1 MSIHFRVP
9 LLKRLRSLLRRD
21 RLDLDLDDELQFH
34 LDQKTLDLVAA
45 GLSPNEA
52 RRRARL
58 DFGSLVKARES
69 TRDTRGTSL
78 FEEFAQDI
86 RYALRMLRKSPV
98 FTAVAVFTLA
108 LGIGANTAI
117 FSAVNGIHFDP
128 LPYPDSSRLVNIERR
143 QSGWGFTNAEVNEI
157 RQQCTLLDRLA
168 SYEEL
173 NTRVRGT
180 TLSVKRWD
188 TYVSPDFFP
197 LLGMKPLLGR
207 PILPADAQ
215 PGNDRVA
222 VLSYRLWRDL
232 FDSDAHILGRSILI
246 GEDNFMVIGVMPK
259 SFDVGSGSGGGEESF
274 DGLWTPISPSSPDLE
289 VRRGK
294 LTGMIAR
301 LKQGVRMSQLNAQLA
316 AISARLAAAR
326 PPAQSQLGGLEIHPS
341 TLKHTKFPGSAD
353 PLLILF
359 GAVGFVLLLACI
371 NLSALLLTRAW
382 TRQHE
387 LAIRRTLG
395 ASRSRIVRQLL
406 CEGFLMSAAG
416 GLLGLLFAVWGTHA
430 IRVFAPPRTPRL
442 EHVVIDNRVFLFAAG
457 ISILAAFLF
466 GLAPALQAT
475 SRRIGESLT
484 GALGNSFAA
493 PRARQRNPLRSALII
508 CEVALALILAAGGAL
523 MARSLYKLMN
533 LDTGTQADH
542 VVSMSVQLSG
552 TLCKKPEDA
561 DCALIVRSILDAAQ
575 AIPGVRNV
583 AVSAESSP
591 FSGGAGI
598 PGSRYPGEPLG
609 LGLYFEGEPGNR
621 IARGGIGSQ
630 YVTPGV
636 FSTLGMRLLAGR
648 DFEPSDI
655 RPNPVVVASESQA
668 PSSKEDSKSKRASKK
683 TDSGYW
689 CAHDDPPV
697 AIVSEH
703 FAKEYFSGNPIGKHF
718 TTCLDKDGSAS
729 WTQIIGVVNDV
740 RDHSLLRISPGSA
753 YYVPF
758 QSGRSWV
765 LLARTSTDPMP
776 VASALAR
783 VVLSVDKGASV
794 SETQT
799 LGQIVAESASQP
811 RFDAALLGSF
821 GLLGLII
828 AMVGIFGVVAFSV
841 EQRTHEIGVRMALG
855 ATPADALRMIVGQ
868 GMALVAVGIAIGLA
882 GALALTRFLR
892 SLLFEIKPNDP
903 ATFVIAAV
911 ALALAALAAC
921 YIPARRA
928 MRVDPMVALR
938 YE

>member
-34 LDQKTLDLVAA
+34 LEQKILDLVAA
-45 GLSPNEA
+45 GLPPNEA

-58 DFGSLVKARES
+58 DFGSLVKAREAS
-69 TRDTRGTSL
+69 RDTRGTRL

-86 RYALRMLRKSPV
+86 RYALRMLRKSLV

-108 LGIGANTAI
+108 FGIGANTAI
-117 FSAVNGIHFDP
+117 FSAVNGILLDP
-128 LPYPDSSRLVNIERR
+128 LVYPNASRLIRIERE
-143 QSGWGFTNAEVNEI
+143 QIGWRFTRDEMNEI
-157 RQQCTLLDRLA
+157 RHDCTDLERSSPFGSWNAAVHGATLTK
-168 SYEEL
+168 
-173 NTRVRGT
+173 TR
-180 TLSVKRWD
+180 SVVA
-188 TYVSPDFFP
+188 VSADFFP
-197 LLGMKPLLGR
+197 MLGVKPLLGR
-207 PILPADAQ
+207 PILPADTQ

-222 VLSYRLWRDL
+222 VFSYRLWRDL
-232 FDSDAHILGRSILI
+232 FGSDNRILGRSILI
-246 GEDNFMVIGVMPK
+246 GEDDFMVIGVMPK
-259 SFDVGSGSGGGEESF
+259 SFDLAEFAGDTESF
-274 DGLWTPISPSSPDLE
+274 DGLWTPISPTSPDLE
-289 VRRGK
+289 VRNGF
-294 LTGMIAR
+294 TYGMIGR
-301 LKQGVRMSQLNAQLA
+301 LKKGVTMSQLKAQLA
-316 AISARLAAAR
+316 TISARLAAAR
-326 PPAQSQLGGLEIHPS
+326 PPAQSQLGGLDILS
-341 TLKHTKFPGSAD
+341 ASLKHTKYPSGAD

-395 ASRSRIVRQLL
+395 ASRFRIVRQLL
-406 CEGFLMSAAG
+406 CESFLLAGAGGALGFLFS
-416 GLLGLLFAVWGTHA
+416 FWGTRA

-466 GLAPALQAT
+466 GLAPALHAA
-475 SRRIGESLT
+475 SRRVGQSLP
-484 GALGNSFAA
+484 GGLGNSFAA

-508 CEVALALILAAGGAL
+508 CEVALALILATGGGL
-523 MARSLYKLMN
+523 LSRSLYKLMN

-542 VVSMSVQLSG
+542 VISMSVQLSE
-552 TLCKKPEDA
+552 TLCKKPEDP

-591 FSGGAGI
+591 FSGGDGI
-598 PGSRYPGEPLG
+598 PGFRYPGEPLG
-609 LGLYFEGEPGNR
+609 LGLYIEGESGNR

-636 FSTLGMRLLAGR
+636 FSTVGMRLLAGR

-655 RPNPVVVASESQA
+655 RPNPVVPSSESQA
-668 PSSKEDSKSKRASKK
+668 PSSKKDSRSKKDSKK

-689 CAHDDPPV
+689 CTHDGPPV
-697 AIVSEH
+697 AIVSEQ

-718 TTCLDKDGSAS
+718 TTCLGKDGSAS

-776 VASALAR
+776 IAPALAR
-783 VVLSVDKGASV
+783 VVLSVDKGASI
-794 SETQT
+794 SEIQT

-821 GLLGLII
+821 GILGLII

-855 ATPADALRMIVGQ
+855 ATPSDALRMIVGQ
-868 GMALVAVGIAIGLA
+868 GMALVAAGIAIGLA
-882 GALALTRFLR
+882 GALALTRFLQ

-903 ATFVIAAV
+903 ATFVIVAV